1 MSKKEANVTRIAVLV
16 SGGGSNLQSLIDKVH
31 ESDIAAEICCVI
43 SNKKQVYALDRAQLA
58 NISAVVIDSS
68 AYAERNLFEQALL
81 EKLKQYQ
88 TDIIVMAGFMRV
100 LSEEFIAHYTGRI
113 LNIHP
118 SLLPEFT
125 GLHTHQRA
133 LAAGK
138 KTHGCSV
145 HFASAEL
152 DGGPLIMCAEVP
164 VLSDDNA
171 ESLALRVLHQEHK
184 IYPVCVQWLCEGKIK
199 LYDNEVFYRDQKLVE
214 PLIWQDETDYE

>member
-16 SGGGSNLQSLIDKVH
+16 SGGGSNLQSIIDKVH

-58 NISAVVIDSS
+58 RISAVVVDSS
-68 AYAERNLFEQALL
+68 AYTERKLFEQALL
-81 EKLKQYQ
+81 EELKQHQ
-88 TDIIVMAGFMRV
+88 TDVIVMAGFMRV
-100 LSEEFIAHYTGRI
+100 LSAEFIAHYTGRI

-152 DGGPLIMCAEVP
+152 DGGPLIMRAEVS

-171 ESLALRVLHQEHK
+171 ESLAQRVLHQEHK
-184 IYPVCVQWLCEGKIK
+184 IYPLCVQWLCEGKIK
-199 LYDNEVFYRDQKLVE
+199 VHDNEVFYRDQKLVE
-214 PLIWQDETDYE
+214 PLTWQDETNYE